1 MMTMTVPS
9 RRPMPRSLL
18 ALLAGMVAIALGG
31 CQALPVPPSAPPT
44 PDGRPE
50 DYLIKVEDLPK
61 DWRLSNDAQGGY
73 RTQVCGIDLEPAPP
87 AATASVR
94 FSMGPF
100 GPFVQQYVR
109 SYTDGTAERVITGLA
124 EAVPGCTSY
133 VATGT
138 KETKSATFRIE
149 PLELDSVGSEVVTW
163 RQVPESN
170 PALITDLAF
179 FRRGDTVI
187 AFLSYSI
194 RHEPDPK
201 VLEQAITAVPK

>member
-1 MMTMTVPS
+1 MSRQQQPRPS
-9 RRPMPRSLL
+9 RSRGPGFLA
-18 ALLAGMVAIALGG
+18 ALLAGLVTVTVTA
-31 CQALPVPPSAPPT
+31 CQPAPAPPPADIR
-44 PDGRPE
+44 PD

-61 DWRLSNDAQGGY
+61 DWRLSNDAEGGY
-73 RTQVCGIDLEPAPP
+73 RTQVCGVDLEPSPP
-87 AATASVR
+87 AAVASVR

-109 SYTDGTAERVITGLA
+109 SYTDGSAERLITGLS
-124 EAVPGCTSY
+124 EAVPDCTSF

-138 KETKSATFRIE
+138 KGTKSETFRIA
-149 PLELDSVGSEVVTW
+149 PLKLDSVGSEVVTW

-170 PALITDLAF
+170 PGLITDLAF

-194 RHEPDPK
+194 REDPDPK
-201 VLEQAITAVPK
+201 VLQQAIAAVPE